1 MRVDATDATR
11 GVPGSEW
18 AGLRVGVHAPDPLRP
33 SAAPQQLNGARL
45 LAMREP
51 KDVSVITTDA
61 DAQTVL
67 LKRLRELR
75 KISRHIKR
83 QQQQLQQMLAQGLK
97 DLRMSNANARAAAAA
112 KRDTSTSGNGE
123 LVATE
128 SMPPKAPT
136 GAGPKPEAS
145 GTGGGSSGTGQGAAH
160 SAAAGGQHLDASSL
174 AVAGGGSQN
183 VDTPGA
189 GIGGVRSARGGEDVV
204 VDRGRAISTGEAAG
218 PSDGGASAGNSH
230 AHGQGPHRL
239 ANMTS
244 DSADLRPAPK
254 THGALEGQGAR
265 KRDTWAMGMGP
276 GKEGTRGDNVLVN
289 GGMAAGHG
297 DQTQAAEIYSGAQ

>member
-1 MRVDATDATR
+1 MLSRPTPTPRPSCSRGALVAR
-11 GVPGSEW
+11 GVAIKQRMSGRARVAWMCPRPW
-18 AGLRVGVHAPDPLRP
+18 TYLRSTHLAPL
-33 SAAPQQLNGARL
+33 APR
-45 LAMREP
+45 
-51 KDVSVITTDA
+51 
-61 DAQTVL
+61 
-67 LKRLRELR
+67 RLRELR

-230 AHGQGPHRL
+230 AHGQGPHR
-239 ANMTS
+239 
-244 DSADLRPAPK
+244 
-254 THGALEGQGAR
+254 
-265 KRDTWAMGMGP
+265 
-276 GKEGTRGDNVLVN
+276 
-289 GGMAAGHG
+289 
-297 DQTQAAEIYSGAQ
+297 